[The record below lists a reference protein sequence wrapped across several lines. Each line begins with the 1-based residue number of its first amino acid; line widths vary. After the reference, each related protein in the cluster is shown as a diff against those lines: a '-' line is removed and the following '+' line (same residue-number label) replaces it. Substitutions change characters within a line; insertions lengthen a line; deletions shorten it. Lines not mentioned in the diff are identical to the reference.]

1 MGYMKKAFLFGLMA
15 LFVMTISAQSN
26 NTNTKKT
33 KEEPKT
39 ETKVPEITFEKT
51 VYDYGQINVGDNGE
65 CFFNFKN
72 TGKADLI
79 LTNCSSSC
87 GCTVPEWPKEP
98 IPPGGKASIKVI
110 YNTARM
116 GAINKQVYV
125 DSNTG
130 NRVVLT
136 ITGNVNAKPTEAVPV
151 NNQNI
156 MQPK

>member
-1 MGYMKKAFLFGLMA
+1 MKKAFLFGMML
-15 LFVMTISAQSN
+15 LFVTALSAQTN
-26 NTNTKKT
+26 NSTTPQPT
-33 KEEPKT
+33 KEDKSS
-39 ETKVPEITFEKT
+39 TKVPEMTFEKT
-51 VYDYGQINVGDNGE
+51 VHDYGQIYVSDNGD
-65 CFFNFKN
+65 CVFNFKN

-98 IPPGGKASIKVI
+98 IPPGGKAKITVH
-110 YNTARM
+110 YNTGRV

-136 ITGNVNAKPTEAVPV
+136 ITGNVNAKPTEAVPE

>member
-1 MGYMKKAFLFGLMA
+1 MKKAFLFGLMV
-15 LFVMTISAQSN
+15 LFAVTISAQSN
-26 NTNTKKT
+26 NSTTQKSKDD
-33 KEEPKT
+33 PKT
-39 ETKVPEITFEKT
+39 STKVPEITFEKT
-51 VYDYGQINVGDNGE
+51 VYDYGQIYVNDNGE

-98 IPPGGKASIKVI
+98 IPPGGKAAIKVK
-110 YNTARM
+110 YNTGRI

-130 NRVVLT
+130 NRVTLT
-136 ITGNVNAKPTEAVPV
+136 ITGNVNAKPTEQVPE

>member
-1 MGYMKKAFLFGLMA
+1 M
-15 LFVMTISAQSN
+15 
-26 NTNTKKT
+26 
-33 KEEPKT
+33 
-39 ETKVPEITFEKT
+39 
-51 VYDYGQINVGDNGE
+51 
-65 CFFNFKN
+65 
-72 TGKADLI
+72 I

-98 IPPGGKASIKVI
+98 IPPGGKAAIKVK
-110 YNTARM
+110 YNTGRI

-130 NRVVLT
+130 NRVTLT
-136 ITGNVNAKPTEAVPV
+136 ITGNVNAKPTEQVPE

>member
-1 MGYMKKAFLFGLMA
+1 MKKAFLFGLMA

-110 YNTARM
+110 YNTAR
-116 GAINKQVYV
+116 
-125 DSNTG
+125 
-130 NRVVLT
+130 
-136 ITGNVNAKPTEAVPV
+136 
-151 NNQNI
+151 
-156 MQPK
+156 

>member
-1 MGYMKKAFLFGLMA
+1 MKKVLLFGLMV
-15 LFVMTISAQSN
+15 LFVTTISAQ
-26 NTNTKKT
+26 TKNPATQKT

-39 ETKVPEITFEKT
+39 DVKVPEITFEKQ
-51 VYDYGQINVGDNGE
+51 VYDYGQIFVGDNGE
-65 CFFNFKN
+65 CSFNFKN
-72 TGKADLI
+72 TGKSDLI

-98 IPPGGKASIKVI
+98 IPPGGKAAIKVK
-110 YNTARM
+110 YNTGRM
-116 GAINKQVYV
+116 GPINKQVYV

-130 NRVVLT
+130 TRVTLT
-136 ITGNVNAKPTEAVPV
+136 ITGNVNAKPTEAVPQ

>member
-1 MGYMKKAFLFGLMA
+1 MKKAFLFGVML
-15 LFVMTISAQSN
+15 LFVSALSAQTN
-26 NTNTKKT
+26 NSTTQKPANVDPKATTN
-33 KEEPKT
+33 
-39 ETKVPEITFEKT
+39 VPEITFEKV
-51 VYDYGQINVGDNGE
+51 VYDYGQITVGDNGD
-65 CFFNFKN
+65 CFFTFKN

-98 IPPGGKASIKVI
+98 IKPGDKAKITVH
-110 YNTARM
+110 YNTGRI

-136 ITGNVNAKPTEAVPV
+136 ITGNVIAKPVEAVPE

>member
-1 MGYMKKAFLFGLMA
+1 MKKVLLFGLMV
-15 LFVMTISAQSN
+15 LFVTTISAQ
-26 NTNTKKT
+26 TKNSTTQKT

-39 ETKVPEITFEKT
+39 EVKVPEITFEKQ
-51 VYDYGQINVGDNGE
+51 VYDYGQIYVGDNGE
-65 CFFNFKN
+65 CSFNFKN
-72 TGKADLI
+72 TGKSDLI

-98 IPPGGKASIKVI
+98 IPPGGKAAIKVK
-110 YNTARM
+110 YNTGRM
-116 GAINKQVYV
+116 GTINKQVYV

-130 NRVVLT
+130 TRVTLT
-136 ITGNVNAKPTEAVPV
+136 ITGNVNAKPTEAVPQ